1 MPAHD
6 KNSLPAIKKLLDFDS
21 HLSFSKGNGRT
32 RRKVMTMNSKS
43 ILLLLTFCAP
53 AVGFAQTQSEAAAL
67 SKFEARESHRPA
79 YNPETPSK
87 FKPSDHVFVQS
98 ALAVDFTYRKASVVL
113 PLFRGLDSGGNSVYY
128 ILTDASDYNFART
141 MGINYAPKL
150 RKAAGSPGAQTATIK
165 NGLITFTGKVDF
177 TPVYKVVPGSP
188 NPFPPAVAD
197 PGAVADADWSSIVVL
212 PSGIVINAQIVD
224 NKTGTHDRLLS
235 VDLKNRTVKLSILDG
250 VQGGKQYFYHLVT
263 DVSASLPAVLEKG
276 VFAPRLAMLPAF
288 GKSEPTDDSALLGFS
303 PNANGI
309 TTLNSGQ
316 EQGFAASLA
325 NGGID
330 PINVFPLGPDN
341 DNSSE
346 SNNYSPLWDAHI
358 SAWTPKAIKEGKVH
372 RILSMDE
379 QKQLIADGYLTSATG
394 DASSPTNAFVGG
406 LHPSDAIINCPVI
419 AHPELPAR

>member
-1 MPAHD
+1 
-6 KNSLPAIKKLLDFDS
+6 
-21 HLSFSKGNGRT
+21 
-32 RRKVMTMNSKS
+32 MNSKL
-43 ILLLLTFCAP
+43 ILLLLTLCAP
-53 AVGFAQTQSEAAAL
+53 AVSLAQTHSEAAAL
-67 SKFEARESHRPA
+67 IKFEARESHRPA
-79 YNPETPSK
+79 YNPDAPSK

-98 ALAVDFTYRKASVVL
+98 ALALDFTYRKASVVL
-113 PLFRGLDSGGNSVYY
+113 PLFRGLDSSGNSVYY
-128 ILTDASDYNFART
+128 ILTDASDYDFART

-150 RKAAGSPGAQTATIK
+150 RKAAGGLGAQTATIK
-165 NGLITFTGKVDF
+165 DGLITFQGKVDF
-177 TPVYKVVPGSP
+177 SPVYKVVPGSP
-188 NPFPPAVAD
+188 NPFPPTVAD
-197 PGAVADADWSSIVVL
+197 PGAVADADWSSIIVL

-224 NKTGTHDRLLS
+224 NKTGTHDRLLN

-250 VQGGKQYFYHLVT
+250 VEGGKQYFYHLVT
-263 DVSASLPAVLEKG
+263 DVSASLPSVLEKG

-288 GKSEPTDDSALLGFS
+288 GKSEPSDDSALLGFS

-309 TTLNSGQ
+309 TTINSGQ

-330 PINVFPLGPDN
+330 PINVFPLGPEN
-341 DNSSE
+341 DNSSD

-358 SAWTPKAIKEGKVH
+358 SAWTPKAMQEGKVH

-379 QKQLIADGYLTSATG
+379 QKQLIAEGYLTSATG

>member
-1 MPAHD
+1 
-6 KNSLPAIKKLLDFDS
+6 
-21 HLSFSKGNGRT
+21 
-32 RRKVMTMNSKS
+32 MNSTS
-43 ILLLLTFCAP
+43 ILLFLTLCAL
-53 AVGFAQTQSEAAAL
+53 AVSLAETHSEAAAL
-67 SKFEARESHRPA
+67 TKFEARESHRPA
-79 YNPETPSK
+79 YNPDAPSK

-98 ALAVDFTYRKASVVL
+98 ALALDFTYRKASVVL
-113 PLFRGLDSGGNSVYY
+113 PLFRGLDSSGNSVYY
-128 ILTDASDYNFART
+128 ILTDASDYDFART

-165 NGLITFTGKVDF
+165 DGLITFKGKVDF
-177 TPVYKVVPGSP
+177 SPVYKVVPGSP
-188 NPFPPAVAD
+188 NPFPPTAAD
-197 PGAVADADWSSIVVL
+197 PGAVADADWSSIIVL

-224 NKTGTHDRLLS
+224 NKTGTHDRLLN

-250 VQGGKQYFYHLVT
+250 VEGGKQYFYHLVT
-263 DVSASLPAVLEKG
+263 DASASLPSVLEKG

-288 GKSEPTDDSALLGFS
+288 GKSEPSDDSALLGFS

-309 TTLNSGQ
+309 TTINSGQ

-330 PINVFPLGPDN
+330 PINVFPLGPEN
-341 DNSSE
+341 DNSSD

-358 SAWTPKAIKEGKVH
+358 SAWTPKAMQEGKVH

-379 QKQLIADGYLTSATG
+379 QKQLIAEGYLTSATG
-394 DASSPTNAFVGG
+394 NASSPTNAFVGG

-419 AHPELPAR
+419 AHPELAAR